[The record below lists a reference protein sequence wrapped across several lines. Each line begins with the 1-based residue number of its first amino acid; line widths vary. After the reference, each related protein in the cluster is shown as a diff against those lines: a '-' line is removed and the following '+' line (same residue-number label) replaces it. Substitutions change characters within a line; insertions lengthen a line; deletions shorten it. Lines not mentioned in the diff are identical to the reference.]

1 MKEKLLY
8 LNWAC
13 LFVMCV
19 GFGTIVQRSV
29 AGHIILMLLSLI
41 FFVPGIILVYDGL
54 KNGNKKML
62 RRVRI
67 ISLTSLFLTL
77 STIILNILLV
87 RASEAV
93 GNALN
98 DILIVVSAPMFC
110 CYWRGIGPFLWACLF
125 ISSFPRM
132 WKI

>member
-8 LNWAC
+8 LNWVC
-13 LFVMCV
+13 LYVMCV

-54 KNGNKKML
+54 KNDNKKML

-77 STIILNILLV
+77 SMIILNILLV

-132 WKI
+132 WKN

>member
-132 WKI
+132 WKN

>member
-13 LFVMCV
+13 LYVMCV
-19 GFGTIVQRSV
+19 GFGTIVQRSI
-29 AGHIILMLLSLI
+29 AGHIILMILSLI

-54 KNGNKKML
+54 KNDNKKML

-77 STIILNILLV
+77 SMIILNILLV

-132 WKI
+132 WKN

>member
-54 KNGNKKML
+54 KSGNKKML

-77 STIILNILLV
+77 SMIILNILLV

-132 WKI
+132 WKN

>member
-13 LFVMCV
+13 LYVMCV

-54 KNGNKKML
+54 KNDNKKML

-77 STIILNILLV
+77 SMIILNILLV

-132 WKI
+132 WKN

>member
-8 LNWAC
+8 LNWVC
-13 LFVMCV
+13 LYVMCV

-132 WKI
+132 WKN

>member
-8 LNWAC
+8 LNWVC
-13 LFVMCV
+13 LYVMCV
-19 GFGTIVQRSV
+19 GFGTIVQRSI
-29 AGHIILMLLSLI
+29 AGHIILMILSLI

-54 KNGNKKML
+54 KNDNKKML

-77 STIILNILLV
+77 SMIILNILLV

-125 ISSFPRM
+125 ISSFPGM
-132 WKI
+132 WKN

>member
-8 LNWAC
+8 LNWVC
-13 LFVMCV
+13 LYVMCV
-19 GFGTIVQRSV
+19 GFGTIVQRSI
-29 AGHIILMLLSLI
+29 AGHIILMILSLI

-54 KNGNKKML
+54 KSGNKKML

-77 STIILNILLV
+77 SMIILNILLV

-125 ISSFPRM
+125 ISSFPGM
-132 WKI
+132 WKN

>member
-54 KNGNKKML
+54 KNDNKKML